1 MRDSL
6 RLLLPTLWVLAS
18 SAPLATGGPSPRPQ
32 ASPGLQEK
40 DQGEEELTPL
50 ERARRELEKRRAT
63 EEPLIGPDGA
73 PVLPGQLPAGVSEE
87 ARRRWQALE
96 GAVLATKP
104 IDSFSLEF
112 YLRQRDPE
120 RPKSNDAKLIFR
132 FLAPDWL
139 RAELDSGRA
148 HLRGP
153 EGDFVIDKERTIP
166 IPVGREGA
174 EDRRQLDE
182 MAAIARN
189 FVALTDPR
197 TLRITTLELLEAPP
211 SELPGDLVE
220 EGGKLDWL
228 LVKSPDFH
236 LYREAST
243 SAEAGLPIYAARLG
257 VDGASGEIRLAA
269 IHRDRA
275 EAGREPE
282 TARLVRLSDYH
293 RRDGFLVPHRVE
305 IRDPDRR
312 TKPWRFRNMPTSEL
326 TLRRSVG
333 RLGAGL
339 LPEDFVPE

>member
-6 RLLLPTLWVLAS
+6 RLLLPTVWLLAS
-18 SAPLATGGPSPRPQ
+18 AAPLATGGSSLPSP
-32 ASPGLQEK
+32 ASPGQEEEGR
-40 DQGEEELTPL
+40 GEEELTPL
-50 ERARRELEKRRAT
+50 ERARRALEERRAA
-63 EEPLIGPDGA
+63 EEPLLGPDGA

-96 GAVLATKP
+96 AAVLAKKP
-104 IDSFSLEF
+104 IDSFSLVF

-120 RPKSNDAKLIFR
+120 RPKSNDAKLAFR
-132 FLAPDWL
+132 FLAPDYL
-139 RAELDSGRA
+139 RADLDSGRA

-166 IPVGREGA
+166 IPVGREGT

-197 TLRITTLELLEAPP
+197 TLRITALEVLEAPP

-243 SAEAGLPIYAARLG
+243 PGEAGLPIYAARLG
-257 VDGASGEIRLAA
+257 VDAESGEIRLAA
-269 IHRDRA
+269 IRRDRVEA
-275 EAGREPE
+275 EREPE

-305 IRDPDRR
+305 LRDPDRR
-312 TKPWRFRNMPTSEL
+312 TKPWRFRNVPTSEL

-333 RLGAGL
+333 SLGAGL
-339 LPEDFVPE
+339 LPGDFLPD